1 MVDLILAG
9 RKEAARAVPAPNA
22 APDVAALPAFSL
34 TDLDG
39 KPIAAGDLRGRVVLV
54 EFWATWCPPC
64 QGTLRWL
71 GELQRAHGDGVVVVA
86 AAVESDEA
94 EVRAAAARLA
104 LPLRFAVATPEL
116 ARAFGDISAVPTLFL
131 FDQKGGRVATFFGA
145 PQSLHAD
152 VEAALGP
159 LLRRADAR

>member
-1 MVDLILAG
+1 
-9 RKEAARAVPAPNA
+9 
-22 APDVAALPAFSL
+22 
-34 TDLDG
+34 
-39 KPIAAGDLRGRVVLV
+39 V

-71 GELQRAHGDGVVVVA
+71 GELQRAHGDALVVVA
-86 AAVESDEA
+86 PAVESDEA
-94 EVRAAAARLA
+94 EVRTAAGRLG
-104 LPLRFAVATPEL
+104 LPLRFALATPEL

-131 FDQKGGRVATFFGA
+131 FDQKGARVATFFGA

-152 VEAALGP
+152 VEAALAP